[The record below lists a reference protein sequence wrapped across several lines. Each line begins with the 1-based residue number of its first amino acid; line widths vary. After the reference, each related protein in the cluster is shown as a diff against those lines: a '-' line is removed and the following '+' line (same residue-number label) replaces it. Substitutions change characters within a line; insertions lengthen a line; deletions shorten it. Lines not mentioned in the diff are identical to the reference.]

1 LKVLREDG
9 FRTIVVNSNPA
20 TIMTDPC
27 FADRASLEPLALAG
41 VADVLGQERPD
52 ALLPTLGGQT
62 ALNLAMELVAEGV
75 LDALGIELI
84 GAGLAGMLGAEDRE
98 IFRETVRL
106 SGLKVPESTIV
117 STHEERPAE
126 L

>member
-41 VADVLGQERPD
+41 VADVLGQERPV

-75 LDALGIELI
+75 LDALGSKLI
-84 GAGLAGMLGAEDRE
+84 GAVHDVIRRAADRE
-98 IFRETVRL
+98 I
-106 SGLKVPESTIV
+106 
-117 STHEERPAE
+117 
-126 L
+126 